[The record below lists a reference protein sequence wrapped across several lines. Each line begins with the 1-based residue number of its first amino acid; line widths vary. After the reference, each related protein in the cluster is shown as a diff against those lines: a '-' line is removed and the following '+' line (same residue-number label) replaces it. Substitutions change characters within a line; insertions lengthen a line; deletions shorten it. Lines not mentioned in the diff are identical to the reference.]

1 MALEDR
7 YGLPLSTT
15 SDQAASAYREGVD
28 LMLAGWTGT
37 AETLERAIA
46 ADPDFALAHIARARV
61 HAFYQQGDLARQ
73 KAALAR
79 ELVAKRGTER
89 ERSHVETL
97 ALAIEGRLPDAIAAM
112 SEHIESWPRDAV
124 VLSLPLG
131 AFGLFAFSGMADH
144 DRARHELCE
153 RVAHHYGEDWW
164 FLTMS
169 GWAMTE
175 NGDVA
180 RGRAVT
186 ERGFNLRR
194 ANAHAAHA
202 VLHAMF
208 EDGSIDEA
216 DRLVDEW
223 LPTYDRA
230 GILHGH
236 ILWHQALGAL
246 EHGDAARALRIY
258 ADVLQPSATQAPPLN
273 VITDS
278 ASLLWRLSAYGHAVP
293 KALWVEADATAQKL
307 FPKSSLPF
315 ADVHMALFA
324 AATQNREALAA
335 RLAVIEQR
343 ARRRQAAGR
352 PRGAGDLP
360 RAGGLR
366 GRELRRLR
374 ARARACPRRRRAHRR
389 QPCPARADRGHFP
402 RRPDAQRRAA
412 ARPQP
417 ARCPPAPPPVLARY
431 ALAGG
436 DGLALPR
443 KKHRPGGKCL
453 PGRVG
458 AIGANRRWVA
468 RWYSSRDWRSKRDR
482 NQFAIRWLLGGT
494 FARPWPPGT

>member
-1 MALEDR
+1 MPHEDR
-7 YGLPLSTT
+7 YGLPLSTS
-15 SDQAASAYREGVD
+15 SDEAASAYREGVD
-28 LMLAGWTGT
+28 LMLAGWTGM

-46 ADPDFALAHIARARV
+46 ADPDFALPRIARARV
-61 HAFYQQGDLARQ
+61 HAFYQQGDLARS

-79 ELVAKRGTER
+79 ELVARRGTER

-97 ALAIEGRLPDAIAAM
+97 ALAIEGRLPEATASTLKHVEA
-112 SEHIESWPRDAV
+112 WPRDAM

-153 RVAHHYGEDWW
+153 RLAQHYGEDWW

-186 ERGFNLRR
+186 ERGFDLRR

-208 EDGSIDEA
+208 EDGSIAAA
-216 DRLVDEW
+216 DRLVDDW
-223 LPTYDRA
+223 IPSYDRA

-236 ILWHQALGAL
+236 IRWHQALGAL
-246 EHGDAARALRIY
+246 EHGDAARALAIY
-258 ADVLQPSATQAPPLN
+258 ADVLQPSATRAPPLN
-273 VITDS
+273 VVTDA

-293 KALWVEADATAQKL
+293 KALWLDADVTAQKL
-307 FPKSSLPF
+307 FPKSSLAF

-343 ARRRQAAGR
+343 LGDGKLPAGSVVPAICRALAAFADEDYASCVQTLSPVLDEVVRIGGSHAQR
-352 PRGAGDLP
+352 ELIEDTFIVALMRNGELP
-360 RAGGLR
+360 RARTL
-366 GRELRRLR
+366 LDARL
-374 ARARACPRRRRAHRR
+374 HRR
-389 QPCPARADRGHFP
+389 PSLRDTRWQ
-402 RRPDAQRRAA
+402 AA
-412 ARPQP
+412 M
-417 ARCPPAPPPVLARY
+417 
-431 ALAGG
+431 G
-436 DGLALPR
+436 
-443 KKHRPGGKCL
+443 
-453 PGRVG
+453 
-458 AIGANRRWVA
+458 
-468 RWYSSRDWRSKRDR
+468 
-482 NQFAIRWLLGGT
+482 
-494 FARPWPPGT
+494 

>member
-15 SDQAASAYREGVD
+15 SHEAAAAYREGVD
-28 LMLAGWTGT
+28 LMLAGWTSA

-46 ADPDFALAHIARARV
+46 ADPDLALAHIARARV
-61 HAFYQQGDLARQ
+61 HGFYQQGDLARG

-79 ELVAKRGTER
+79 ELAAKRGTER

-97 ALAIEGRLPDAIAAM
+97 ALAIEGRLPEAIA
-112 SEHIESWPRDAV
+112 STLKHIDAWPRDAV

-153 RVAHHYGEDWW
+153 RVARHYGEDWW

-175 NGDVA
+175 NGDVV

-223 LPTYDRA
+223 IPTYDRA
-230 GILHGH
+230 GILHSH
-236 ILWHQALGAL
+236 IRWHQALGAL
-246 EHGDAARALRIY
+246 EHGDAARALSIY
-258 ADVLQPSATQAPPLN
+258 ADVIQPSATQAPPLN
-273 VITDS
+273 VVTDS
-278 ASLLWRLSAYGHAVP
+278 ASLLWRVSAYGHAVP
-293 KALWVEADATAQKL
+293 KALWRDADAAAQKL
-307 FPKSSLPF
+307 FPKSSLSF

-335 RLAVIEQR
+335 RLGAIEQR
-343 ARRRQAAGR
+343 LADDKLPAGPVVPAICRALAAFADEDYGTCVQVLAPVLGEVVR
-352 PRGAGDLP
+352 IGGSHAQRELIEDTYIVALMRSGQLP
-360 RAGGLR
+360 RARAVL
-366 GRELRRLR
+366 EARL
-374 ARARACPRRRRAHRR
+374 HRR
-389 QPCPARADRGHFP
+389 PSLRD
-402 RRPDAQRRAA
+402 
-412 ARPQP
+412 
-417 ARCPPAPPPVLARY
+417 
-431 ALAGG
+431 
-436 DGLALPR
+436 
-443 KKHRPGGKCL
+443 
-453 PGRVG
+453 
-458 AIGANRRWVA
+458 A
-468 RWYSSRDWRSKRDR
+468 RW
-482 NQFAIRWLLGGT
+482 QAAIS
-494 FARPWPPGT
+494 